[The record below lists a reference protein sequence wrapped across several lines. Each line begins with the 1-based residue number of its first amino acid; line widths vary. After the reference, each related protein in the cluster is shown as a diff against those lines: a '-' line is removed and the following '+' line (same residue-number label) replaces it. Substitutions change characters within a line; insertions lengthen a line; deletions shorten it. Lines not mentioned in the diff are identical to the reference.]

1 MSKPRYRVLVGLSYP
16 TNAAVIRR
24 LQAGEAVAW
33 EQRGLRRAEAG
44 AVVSDLP
51 AVSVPW
57 LLAQGL
63 IEPADGAGPTTSAE
77 GADGTL
83 RQ

>member
-1 MSKPRYRVLVGLSYP
+1 MSRRYRVLVGLSYP
-16 TNAAVIRR
+16 TDAAVIRR

-57 LLAQGL
+57 LLEQGL
-63 IEPADGAGPTTSAE
+63 IEPADGARAAE
-77 GADGTL
+77 GSDGTL
-83 RQ
+83 QQ